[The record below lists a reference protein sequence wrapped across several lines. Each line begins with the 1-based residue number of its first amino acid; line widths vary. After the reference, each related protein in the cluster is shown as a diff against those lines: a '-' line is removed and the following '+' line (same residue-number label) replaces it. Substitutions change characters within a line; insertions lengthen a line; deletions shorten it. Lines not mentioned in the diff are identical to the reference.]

1 VTILIVDDDAAS
13 AKLIAVLLR
22 GDGLQTRIAASAEEA
37 LALVR
42 SEVPDAIVLD
52 LVLPMMSGISFAQLL
67 KATAS
72 TRHIPIIAVSAF
84 NGREAER
91 VAFEAGCCVY
101 VRKPIDA
108 LSFTQLVLDQ
118 IGGPR

>member
-1 VTILIVDDDAAS
+1 VTVLIVDDDAAS
-13 AKLIAVLLR
+13 AKLIAVLLH
-22 GDGLQTRIAASAEEA
+22 GDGCQTRIAGSAEEA

-52 LVLPMMSGISFAQLL
+52 LVLPMMSGLSLAQLL
-67 KATAS
+67 KATPS
-72 TRHIPIIAVSAF
+72 TKHVPIIAVSAF

-91 VAFEAGCCVY
+91 VAYEAGCDVY

-108 LSFTQLVLDQ
+108 LSFAQLVFDQ
-118 IGGPR
+118 IGAPR